1 MNSDVLVSICC
12 ITYNH
17 APYIRQCLDGFIM
30 QKTNFKFE
38 ILIHDDASTDGTANI
53 IREYEE
59 NYPNIFKPIYQ
70 TENQYSK
77 GKNIS
82 ATYNW
87 PRAIGKYIA
96 QCEGDDYWTDPLK
109 LQRQVDFLEANPEYS
124 MSTENAIVLHKDGRS
139 WNFSEK
145 ETKDVSMEELLIQ
158 RQFPTASVVM
168 RVEMLKSIYQ
178 IGGIIF
184 DTFIWTYMAQ
194 KGKIHY
200 QNVVSSVYNRGD
212 GVTEWD
218 KIKWAYTVEAY
229 NKSMYEKLDI
239 PSHIIKKRNQTQVI
253 DCYLGFKVAK
263 EQKKYKEAIDLLGKC
278 IQYDA
283 IFFIKYL
290 LRNNKRYLIFSQVK
304 RKIKNILRKIS

>member
-1 MNSDVLVSICC
+1 
-12 ITYNH
+12 
-17 APYIRQCLDGFIM
+17 
-30 QKTNFKFE
+30 
-38 ILIHDDASTDGTANI
+38 
-53 IREYEE
+53 
-59 NYPNIFKPIYQ
+59 
-70 TENQYSK
+70 
-77 GKNIS
+77 
-82 ATYNW
+82 
-87 PRAIGKYIA
+87 
-96 QCEGDDYWTDPLK
+96 
-109 LQRQVDFLEANPEYS
+109 
-124 MSTENAIVLHKDGRS
+124 
-139 WNFSEK
+139 
-145 ETKDVSMEELLIQ
+145 
-158 RQFPTASVVM
+158 
-168 RVEMLKSIYQ
+168 
-178 IGGIIF
+178 
-184 DTFIWTYMAQ
+184 MAQ